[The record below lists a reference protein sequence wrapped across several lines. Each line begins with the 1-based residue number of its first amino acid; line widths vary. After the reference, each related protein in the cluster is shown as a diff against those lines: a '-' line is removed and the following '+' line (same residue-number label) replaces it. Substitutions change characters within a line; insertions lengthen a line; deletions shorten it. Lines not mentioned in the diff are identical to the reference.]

1 MLHFHFPDP
10 KEKLLILNS
19 SSHDGGGNL
28 RWNPGNHDP
37 NVGRAIV
44 KAVNDY
50 AHKLAEKLPLRTK
63 VEQVGKYLVGSTSL
77 MGYGSNRNWWQ

>member
-1 MLHFHFPDP
+1 M
-10 KEKLLILNS
+10 
-19 SSHDGGGNL
+19 
-28 RWNPGNHDP
+28 
-37 NVGRAIV
+37 

-77 MGYGSNRNWWQ
+77 MG